1 MNCKAFGVSFLN
13 WVDFTLSFWYT
24 LKLGYS
30 YYQAVALHGLE
41 WCRRRHT
48 AADQTLIYGEMTIIV
63 GVIIL
68 CSLLDNHGL
77 ISMPDIWI
85 KSSQNYTEWL
95 ASSLSFSNFLLEPW
109 TRNCFCWKEIW
120 ISYTVL
126 KGRLIS
132 EWNFGVFKSPKKP
145 LKKAKSKKKNK

>member
-1 MNCKAFGVSFLN
+1 MVLKGSLAFMQHFKFVN
-13 WVDFTLSFWYT
+13 WWIRGFVFWRHEQVNSHTLSFWYT

-120 ISYTVL
+120 ISYSV
-126 KGRLIS
+126 R
-132 EWNFGVFKSPKKP
+132 
-145 LKKAKSKKKNK
+145 SKL